1 MTTAATRHADIE
13 RNRGLAVAIPPGSAA
28 WIVALCVSRGLAIT
42 WSVAYAAVLPLTQVA
57 WGLSNREAGVVQ
69 SSFQIGFLISM
80 FVVGFVSDHHGAK
93 RTFLVTG
100 VAAWVSPILFVLLA
114 NGFWSAYLLYGL
126 SGLCGGGTYSPVLA
140 LIKEHTEQARRG
152 RAMGFLLAASS
163 ASFALCF
170 GIASLVLK
178 FTDWRNA
185 LAVIAVLPLLAWLI
199 ALAALRGTPN
209 IVHPRPAG
217 EKLWTALQTV
227 VRSRRSMLSILGYSF
242 HNWELLG
249 MWAWLP
255 AFLTVAFT
263 AHGASSAEAASA
275 SLALTALTYVANI
288 GGNIVGGTMADRW
301 GRTQT
306 ILLWSCVSAA
316 LSFSIGWL
324 IALPTVLLVLLACF
338 YNFSAIADSS
348 THSTVLAESVPP
360 HIIGVALSV
369 RSVLG
374 FGAAALSPI
383 VFGAALDLAGG
394 GNRSVDP
401 FAWGI
406 AWTTLGLGAMF
417 GPLVTWKLQR
427 MDRTEER
434 VGLASKNEAR

>member
-1 MTTAATRHADIE
+1 MTDTATRPIDIG
-13 RNRGLAVAIPPGSAA
+13 RTWRLSAGTRPGSAA
-28 WIVALCVSRGLAIT
+28 WIAALCVSRGWAAT
-42 WSVAYAAVLPLTQVA
+42 WSVAYAAVLPLTQAA
-57 WGLSNREAGVVQ
+57 WGLSNHEAGIIQ
-69 SSFQIGFLISM
+69 SAWQVGFLISM
-80 FVVGFVSDHHGAK
+80 FVVGFVSDQYGAK
-93 RTFLVTG
+93 RTFLATG
-100 VAAWVSPILFVLLA
+100 VAAWISPILFVLFA
-114 NGFWSAYLLYGL
+114 DGFWSAYWLYGL
-126 SGLCGGGTYSPVLA
+126 SGLCAGGTYSPVLA
-140 LIKEHTEQARRG
+140 LIKEHTERERRG

-178 FTDWRNA
+178 FTGWRNT
-185 LAVIAVLPLLAWLI
+185 LAVIAVLPLLAWMI
-199 ALAALRGTPN
+199 ALATMHGTPN

-217 EKLWTALQTV
+217 EKLWTALRAV

-255 AFLTVAFT
+255 AFLTFALVT
-263 AHGASSAEAASA
+263 HGVSGAQAASA
-275 SLALTALTYVANI
+275 SVALTALTYLANI

-306 ILLWSCVSAA
+306 ILVWSCISMV

-324 IALPTVLLVLLACF
+324 IALPAIVLVLLTCL
-338 YNFSAIADSS
+338 YNFAAIADSS
-348 THSTVLAESVPP
+348 THSTVLAESVPS
-360 HIIGVALSV
+360 HMIGVALSV

-383 VFGAALDLAGG
+383 VFGTALDLAGS
-394 GNRSVDP
+394 NTP

-406 AWTTLGLGAMF
+406 AWTTLGLGAML
-417 GPLVTWKLQR
+417 GPLCTWKLQR
-427 MDRTEER
+427 IDRAEEQA
-434 VGLASKNEAR
+434 GLASEKMR